1 MLNAKRLGET
11 EFRLTLD
18 LGVVFAFGGAQM
30 AGASTGTDGAENAAR
45 ILPGAIN
52 SMSLRFVVLH
62 VGPVILMAMAPPR
75 AAHSPLHSSLHSS
88 LQSLVTFFSGIGTPY
103 ARGIIQAVALT
114 AALGLVAR
122 HSIPTW
128 P

>member
-75 AAHSPLHSSLHSS
+75 AAHSPLHSSL
-88 LQSLVTFFSGIGTPY
+88 QSLVTFFSGIGAPY